1 MRNFLLLIFSL
12 FIVSANAQN
21 NARLFSAK
29 GELFSVFMNE
39 QAVKP
44 NAEASVLIENISA
57 DTLQLKVAFENEK
70 PIEITIYLLD
80 KGKKTRDREYVYKLS
95 FDAGTIKSTF
105 LNIVAPVSLP
115 EPLVPQKPN
124 QTQ

>member
-1 MRNFLLLIFSL
+1 MRNILVVIFSL

-39 QAVKP
+39 QSVKP

-57 DTLQLKVAFENEK
+57 DTLQLKVVFENQK
-70 PIEITIYLLD
+70 PVEITIYLLN
-80 KGKKTRDREYVYKLS
+80 KGKKTRGREYVYKLI
-95 FDAGTIKSTF
+95 FDAGTVKSTF
-105 LNIVAPVSLP
+105 LNTVTPVSLP
-115 EPLVPQKPN
+115 EPLVPQKPI
-124 QTQ
+124 QK

>member
-1 MRNFLLLIFSL
+1 MRNFLILIFSL
-12 FIVSANAQN
+12 LIMCTNAQN

-29 GELFSVFMNE
+29 GELFSVFINE
-39 QAVKP
+39 KAIKP
-44 NAEASVLIENISA
+44 TAEANVLIENISE
-57 DTLQLKVAFENEK
+57 DTLQLRVAFENQK
-70 PIEITIYLLD
+70 PFEITIYLLD

-95 FDAGTIKSTF
+95 FDGVTIKTTF

-124 QTQ
+124 QQQ